1 MTSQLCL
8 RLASIAG
15 FLAVLFGAF
24 GAHGLND
31 SGYLETKYADQEK
44 EIAGQSVPAS
54 YKYLQDFRTGVRY
67 HMWHAL
73 TLFGIGLLMRTND
86 GRLLR
91 GAAWSILV
99 GMFLFSGSL
108 YLLVIAGPKFAGV
121 PWGLVAA
128 LGGTT
133 LLVGWGLLVT
143 AVFAAQQAVPPP
155 PDESPDLL

>member
-8 RLASIAG
+8 RLAAVAG

-31 SGYLETKYADQEK
+31 SGYLEKKYADQEK

-54 YKYLQDFRTGVRY
+54 YKYFQDFRTGVRY

-73 TLFGIGLLMRTND
+73 ALFGIGLLMRGRTD
-86 GRLLR
+86 RLLS
-91 GAAWSILV
+91 GAAWCMLGGIL
-99 GMFLFSGSL
+99 LFSGSL
-108 YLLVIAGPKFAGV
+108 YLLVMAGPKFAGV

-133 LLVGWGLLVT
+133 LLVGWGLLIA
-143 AVFAAQQAVPPP
+143 AVFRRT
-155 PDESPDLL
+155 EST